1 MPKLLGIV
9 GALVIC
15 AGVDLLWQSRREIR
29 FWTAAYVK
37 VFRAMLRQE
46 EPQRVFPTKEALEK
60 RHGAIRFLLG
70 MGFAFFLGPMLI
82 ALGLTLLFY
91 TNL

>member
-15 AGVDLLWQSRREIR
+15 AGLDLLWQSRHEIR
-29 FWTAAYVK
+29 FWIAAYMS
-37 VFRAMLRQE
+37 VFRAMLRHE
-46 EPQRVFPTKEALEK
+46 ESARVFPMKETAQK

-70 MGFAFFLGPMLI
+70 MGLAFVLGPMLI
-82 ALGLTLLFY
+82 ALGLTLMFY